1 MKRTNTEKTVSFWP
15 VPSYERLRLG
25 EQSARQGHGGE
36 LRFSSVKGAHASLQL
51 VVQCDVPVTE
61 ISLAAEDLKN
71 GIGEIPAAAF
81 EIYVEKFVRTAA
93 SKRSDCW
100 PEDFYGDSH
109 NPQEMYFKKY
119 WYAEQIYAFWITLN
133 ASAAFIAGDYS
144 GKFALTVNGAVQ
156 AVPVSVKL
164 YDYSL
169 PDRSTNPTAFGY
181 FWYDGSLMTGV
192 EDKAKFAFIKACDDL
207 ALQYR
212 LNTYW
217 IFPKEGYLPSGEEY
231 ASYIDER
238 FDHPHFVV
246 SCLPVHG
253 SVLYTEKIDGY
264 RQYLFALAERSRPG
278 RNLLS
283 CIYTYFYDEPEGN
296 YCVPEAEYGLF
307 YYEKML
313 GEVADAIGNDES
325 GRYGEFKKIAGWRES
340 ILGLP
345 TVGTIDLSYT
355 TSTVLIEKSQIL
367 CPIFM
372 HFNNAQTYKNG
383 NALVE
388 KMHKTLWWYGCN
400 GPWYP
405 HPSTHIPDALLG
417 LRLTPWMQKHY
428 GAQGW
433 LYWSIA
439 GYLWDPHVFENGQVD
454 DVPGDGFLIYPSHEF
469 GGFEPFPSVRL
480 MNIREGLEEYEM
492 LRILEE
498 RMPPEPLFAGLFEDV
513 IVYDDGEKFAERR
526 ETLFRLLAGE
536 CKEMPPL
543 CEKTVHVLE
552 EVPRETV
559 LREVRVEGGREIP
572 KYPGVIPVPLL
583 CLTWPMRQAL
593 PMELGIFAQFE
604 FSTPENAAEI
614 RIPLAMFGKERFEG
628 LKRITFA
635 IYNSESRALEMQI
648 NLRGKSGEFQ
658 CQGNILCDNRA
669 ERVLIEWERHIV
681 GRFDAEEVVI
691 KLYNYFPEKDKDEKR
706 VAVVINDLCF
716 RY

>member
-1 MKRTNTEKTVSFWP
+1 MKKIGENVEFWA
-15 VPSYERLRLG
+15 VPSFERLRM
-25 EQSARQGHGGE
+25 GE
-36 LRFSSVKGAHASLQL
+36 LVGRGKYPAKLYLSSAKGAHASIQF
-51 VVQCDVPVTE
+51 VVKCADPVAS
-61 ISLAAEDLKN
+61 ISLSANQLKS
-71 GIGEIPAAAF
+71 GASDIPASAF
-81 EIYVEKFVRTAA
+81 EIYVEKF
-93 SKRSDCW
+93 SKTMQSKCSDCW
-100 PEDFYGDSH
+100 PEDYYGDALI
-109 NPQEMYFKKY
+109 PQTMYFRKY
-119 WYAEQIYAFWITLN
+119 GYGECVYAFWITLN
-133 ASAAFIAGDYS
+133 ASAAFWAGEYS
-144 GKFALTVNGAVQ
+144 GVFTLTVNGSAQ

-164 YDYSL
+164 YDFCL
-169 PDRSTNPTAFGY
+169 PDRATNPTAFGY

-192 EDKAKFAFIKACDDL
+192 KEEERFAFIKACDDL
-207 ALQYR
+207 ALKYR

-231 ASYIDER
+231 SAYIDER

-264 RQYLFALAERSRPG
+264 RQYIFALARKSKPG

-283 CIYTYFYDEPEGN
+283 RIYTYFYDEPEGN
-296 YCVPEAEYGLF
+296 YCVPDAEYGLF

-313 GEVADAIGNDES
+313 KEVADEIEKDES
-325 GRYGEFKKIAGWRES
+325 GCYSFFKEIENWRES
-340 ILGLP
+340 ILNLP

-355 TSTVLIEKSQIL
+355 TSTLLIEKSQIL

-372 HFNNAQTYKNG
+372 HFNNPQTYKNG

-388 KMHKTLWWYGCN
+388 KLHKTLWWYGCN

-417 LRLTPWMQKHY
+417 LRLTPWMQRHY

-439 GYLWDPHVFENGQVD
+439 GYLWDPHVFENAQVD

-469 GGFEPFPSVRL
+469 GAFEPFPSVRL

-498 RMPPEPLFAGLFEDV
+498 NVSAEPLYTGLFEDV
-513 IVYDDGEKFAERR
+513 IVYDDGEKFANSR
-526 ETLFRLLAGE
+526 EALLSLLAGE
-536 CKEMPPL
+536 RNVLPKP
-543 CEKTVHVLE
+543 CEKKTAVLE
-552 EVPRETV
+552 EVPREVV
-559 LREVRVEGGREIP
+559 LREVKVEGGKEIE

-583 CLTWPMRQAL
+583 CLTWPLRQAL

-604 FSTPENAAEI
+604 FSTPENQAYI
-614 RIPLAMFGKERFEG
+614 HIPLKLFGQERLDG

-635 IYNSESRALEMQI
+635 IYNSESRALEMQVS
-648 NLRGKSGEFQ
+648 LRGRGCEFK

-669 ERVLIEWERHIV
+669 ERVLIEWERHIA
-681 GRFDAEEVVI
+681 GRFEAEEIVI
-691 KLYNYFPEKDKDEKR
+691 GLHNYFPEKDRGEKR
-706 VAVVINDLCF
+706 VSVVINDLQF